1 MAVSRVVRILQDGAP
16 ESRVTARGWVRTRRD
31 SRNGFSFIELNDG
44 SCLKNLQVV
53 VDAGIDGYEESI
65 RQVTTGAS
73 VSVDGVLKDSP
84 GKGQRVELHA
94 ESLRVIGTAD
104 PATYPLQKKGHTME
118 FLREI
123 AHLRPRTNTFGAVA
137 RVRNQICWSIHSFFQ
152 ERGFL
157 YLNSPVITTS
167 DCEGAGEMFR
177 VTTLDLEQL
186 PRQDGQID
194 FMGDEFALGEGR
206 QQVVLSMNKPAR
218 WTGFTDSTGDLIV
231 TVDHGLVEAGG
242 VVDLAISASSAKEQ
256 ENLDRV
262 ILQLGQLIDA
272 RRFGEA
278 SVALASA
285 RDQLGWREDLESRM
299 AVFSEKISQE
309 VDAIQS
315 QLA

>member
-1 MAVSRVVRILQDGAP
+1 MAVSRVVRILQDGEP

-157 YLNSPVITTS
+157 YLNCPVITTFK
-167 DCEGAGEMFR
+167 G
-177 VTTLDLEQL
+177 
-186 PRQDGQID
+186 
-194 FMGDEFALGEGR
+194 
-206 QQVVLSMNKPAR
+206 K
-218 WTGFTDSTGDLIV
+218 
-231 TVDHGLVEAGG
+231 GLVSDHHPLGCGVLGRSGTPIASWFMNEADCLLVLGASFSNHTG
-242 VVDLAISASSAKEQ
+242 ITPKKPTIQVDY
-256 ENLDRV
+256 DPMV
-262 ILQLGQLIDA
+262 LGK
-272 RRFGEA
+272 FH
-278 SVALASA
+278 
-285 RDQLGWREDLESRM
+285 
-299 AVFSEKISQE
+299 
-309 VDAIQS
+309 
-315 QLA
+315 